1 MRLNRPP
8 LRDYSQPVPIP
19 GIKTRARD
27 AGLFSDAPC
36 IFTLSLLGSFEKDS
50 QAGVIGPVAT
60 EPMTVRVG
68 TFAPGIRFGVMRP
81 VACFTRA
88 HCPKL
93 EPLFEHD
100 NSKIVA
106 RILQV

>member
-1 MRLNRPP
+1 
-8 LRDYSQPVPIP
+8 VPIP

>member
-1 MRLNRPP
+1 VTA
-8 LRDYSQPVPIP
+8 Q
-19 GIKTRARD
+19 RAV
-27 AGLFSDAPC
+27 PC
-36 IFTLSLLGSFEKDS
+36 IFRFVLLGSFEKDG
-50 QAGVIGPVAT
+50 QAGVIRPVAT
-60 EPMTVRVG
+60 GRMTVRVE
-68 TFAPGIRFGVMRP
+68 TCVPGIRLDVMRL

-93 EPLFEHD
+93 EPLLEHD

>member
-1 MRLNRPP
+1 MP
-8 LRDYSQPVPIP
+8 LLD
-19 GIKTRARD
+19 G
-27 AGLFSDAPC
+27 AGNFLGMCFYREVSPC
-36 IFTLSLLGSFEKDS
+36 IFQFVLLGSFEKDS
-50 QAGVIGPVAT
+50 QAGVIRPVAT
-60 EPMTVRVG
+60 GRMTVRVETLG
-68 TFAPGIRFGVMRP
+68 PGIRFNVMRP

>member
-1 MRLNRPP
+1 MFFLKWLDLAGLSLTGNPG
-8 LRDYSQPVPIP
+8 LPVEDTRVP
-19 GIKTRARD
+19 GIPP
-27 AGLFSDAPC
+27 PC
-36 IFTLSLLGSFEKDS
+36 IFRFVLLGSFEKGS
-50 QAGVIGPVAT
+50 QAGVIRPVAT
-60 EPMTVRVG
+60 GRMMVRVG
-68 TFAPGIRFGVMRP
+68 TFAPGIRFDVMRP
-81 VACFTRA
+81 GACFTRA

>member
-1 MRLNRPP
+1 M
-8 LRDYSQPVPIP
+8 
-19 GIKTRARD
+19 
-27 AGLFSDAPC
+27 
-36 IFTLSLLGSFEKDS
+36 
-50 QAGVIGPVAT
+50 
-60 EPMTVRVG
+60 MVRVG
-68 TFAPGIRFGVMRP
+68 TFAPGIRFDVMRP
-81 VACFTRA
+81 GACFTRA